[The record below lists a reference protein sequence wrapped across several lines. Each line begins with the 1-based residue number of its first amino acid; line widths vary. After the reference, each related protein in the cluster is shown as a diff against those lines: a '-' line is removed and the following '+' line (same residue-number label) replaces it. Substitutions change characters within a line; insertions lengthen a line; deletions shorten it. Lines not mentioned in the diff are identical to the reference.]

1 MFKDKNSRKNH
12 SIIYIYKKKHH
23 VNSGEP
29 TKLTTHVMQDI
40 EFNNFFY
47 LIDCFSFNKFI

>member
-12 SIIYIYKKKHH
+12 SIIKKKKKHH